1 MRRWLVL
8 LLAAVGFAAAPSPFS
23 AQREAWNRPA
33 EPFRIIDNVYYVG
46 TGGISSFLIKTPKG
60 LILLDAALPESAPQI
75 EQHIRALGF
84 KLKDVKILLNSHAHF
99 DHSGGLAQLKRD
111 TGAILI
117 ASAGDRVSLE
127 TGTYL
132 GSESVAALR
141 APPVKVDRLVAD
153 NGVVSLGGVTLTA
166 HLTPG
171 HSRGCT
177 TYTLPVVEAGVR
189 HEVVFFCSA
198 TVAANRLAPKEQYP
212 GIVADYRR
220 TFARARLIKA
230 DVFLAPHA
238 EFYGLEAK
246 RAAQLRGGPNPFIDP
261 PAFQNEINRLAADF
275 EAELARQRGS
285 KP

>member
-1 MRRWLVL
+1 MRRALVI
-8 LLAAVGFAAAPSPFS
+8 LLALAGLAAAPDPFAS
-23 AQREAWNRPA
+23 QRVAWNRPA
-33 EPFRIIDNVYYVG
+33 EPFRIIGDVYYVG
-46 TGGISSFLIKTPKG
+46 TGGLSSFLIATPKG
-60 LILLDAALPESAPQI
+60 HILIDGGLTESAPQI
-75 EQHIRALGF
+75 ERHIAALGF
-84 KLKDVKILLNSHAHF
+84 KLTDVKILLNSHAHY

-111 TGAILI
+111 TGAVLI

-132 GSESVAALR
+132 GSETVAALR

-153 NGVVSLGGVTLTA
+153 GGEVSLGGVTLTA

-171 HSRGCT
+171 HTRGCT
-177 TYTLPVVEAGVR
+177 TYTLPVVEAGAR

-198 TVAANRLAPKEQYP
+198 TVAANRLAPREQYP

-220 TFARARLIKA
+220 TFAGSRAIKA
-230 DVFLAPHA
+230 DVFLAPHP

-246 RAAQLRGGPNPFIDP
+246 RAAQIKGGPNPFVDP
-261 PAFQNEINRLAADF
+261 AAFQNHVTHMAAAF
-275 EAELARQRGS
+275 EAELARQQGA